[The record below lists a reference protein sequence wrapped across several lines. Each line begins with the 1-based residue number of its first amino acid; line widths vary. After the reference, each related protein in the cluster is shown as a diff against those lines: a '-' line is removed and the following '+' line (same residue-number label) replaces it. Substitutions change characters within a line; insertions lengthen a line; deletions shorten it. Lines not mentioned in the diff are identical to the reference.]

1 MDEAM
6 LRGTYLCIMA
16 TDSLDFS
23 WSQPNVSE
31 NRRASSFIFVK
42 EAEDRSTPLL
52 LSWLSACVWNSCKRS
67 PRSAT
72 TCNPTAKQSFRRTQ
86 RDSCQAT
93 LSLYRQKLYK
103 RAGKS
108 YTSIVHKCNKH
119 QELQVHQEKVL
130 LCLTGKHKCTKQQV
144 EKYMYIKRI
153 NSWRW
158 WAPPTPSPVVGSSES
173 SPRGLFAWVFR
184 VSECRYSTQVW
195 WQQGPISESE
205 TGSKASLRS
214 NFYVLVCG
222 FFSPQYYTEIACSIQ
237 PVNFQ
242 GQAKA
247 RNGLL
252 PMWYINTKSRLCQQ
266 NICSQMLLSFIWNQ
280 ISWAGS

>member
-86 RDSCQAT
+86 RDACQAT

-119 QELQVHQEKVL
+119 QELIQKVL
-130 LCLTGKHKCTKQQV
+130 LCLTGKHKCTKTTGRKIHV
-144 EKYMYIKRI
+144 YKENRLLKVM
-153 NSWRW
+153 
-158 WAPPTPSPVVGSSES
+158 APPTPSPVVGSSES

-214 NFYVLVCG
+214 NFYVLVCV
-222 FFSPQYYTEIACSIQ
+222 FFP
-237 PVNFQ
+237 P
-242 GQAKA
+242 
-247 RNGLL
+247 
-252 PMWYINTKSRLCQQ
+252 NTTRR
-266 NICSQMLLSFIWNQ
+266 
-280 ISWAGS
+280 